1 LQALSRLQG
10 FKRQFWE
17 LKRTHM
23 DVVLF
28 VQVGNF
34 YNLWVS
40 SPTAVPIP
48 RRGISVG
55 RLSRHVGDTHH
66 LSSVD
71 PNWL

>member
-1 LQALSRLQG
+1 MDSLGSQALCQLQG

-34 YNLWVS
+34 YNLLV
-40 SPTAVPIP
+40 SPTPCPLRGVAFPRGGFAVTW
-48 RRGISVG
+48 GI
-55 RLSRHVGDTHH
+55 LTI
-66 LSSVD
+66 
-71 PNWL
+71 